1 MNLLF
6 IFLSFCCGLLAFR
19 LPLFILP
26 FLLLLVRT
34 FKNKLTFTFVI
45 VFFALGLIIMIISN
59 FISKLPFESSFGLIT
74 KAGTNHIIVLTVRG
88 KFYVRLENNK
98 LVEGDIILL
107 NGYKVPYFFKRLEGE
122 FNYAKYLENKGIKS
136 ALNLSFYELKVPS
149 LLRLFNK
156 FTVKKITY
164 PPHLEHIKNLL
175 LIKTIN
181 YDDPF
186 IHELIR
192 LDLLFLISLTGAHLS
207 FLRRVV
213 KKISSIFFN
222 ELHQEIISYLCLI
235 PLFLLNITK
244 FAFYRIFI
252 TGILR
257 LINKKHLN
265 AYFNSVELTCIAA
278 FFFLV
283 INPYFVFDPAFYLA
297 YLLTF
302 LFQMVR
308 PSRSVK
314 GRLQS
319 SLIVMC
325 VIVPYNIFTSGTFN
339 LVYIFISL
347 LLVPLI
353 ALWTLVYFVTLFIAP
368 LQNVGINTLNLIYH
382 LVVLM
387 KKINITL
394 YFGDLNVLSKLL
406 LITFISVLLYAF
418 NAKIKPLQ
426 KDITLLITTLL
437 LLNLLPLNHYFEYSI
452 SFINVG
458 QGDSTLLRI
467 KNKYVLIDTGGLTYK
482 DVGNDILIPYLKRNK
497 IYRLDYLII
506 THDDFD
512 HCGAKEALMH
522 NFTVKN
528 VITERQYFPLNV
540 NGITLENLNNKYYDD
555 VNLDS
560 LIIYVPFPKLKILLM
575 ADAGIPNEVDLIK
588 TYPTLE
594 VDVLKVGHH
603 GSNTSTSDDFIRH
616 YKPQVAIISCG
627 YQNKYGHPHHTVLST
642 LQKYDVKIKRT
653 DTLGTIT
660 LKTCI
665 I

>member
-107 NGYKVPYFFKRLEGE
+107 NGYKVLTFKRLEGE

-181 YDDPF
+181 YVDPF

-244 FAFYRIFI
+244 FAFYRIFL

-297 YLLTF
+297 YLLTL

-325 VIVPYNIFTSGTFN
+325 VIVPYNI
-339 LVYIFISL
+339 Y
-347 LLVPLI
+347 
-353 ALWTLVYFVTLFIAP
+353 
-368 LQNVGINTLNLIYH
+368 
-382 LVVLM
+382 
-387 KKINITL
+387 
-394 YFGDLNVLSKLL
+394 
-406 LITFISVLLYAF
+406 
-418 NAKIKPLQ
+418 
-426 KDITLLITTLL
+426 
-437 LLNLLPLNHYFEYSI
+437 
-452 SFINVG
+452 
-458 QGDSTLLRI
+458 
-467 KNKYVLIDTGGLTYK
+467 
-482 DVGNDILIPYLKRNK
+482 KRN
-497 IYRLDYLII
+497 I
-506 THDDFD
+506 
-512 HCGAKEALMH
+512 
-522 NFTVKN
+522 
-528 VITERQYFPLNV
+528 
-540 NGITLENLNNKYYDD
+540 
-555 VNLDS
+555 
-560 LIIYVPFPKLKILLM
+560 
-575 ADAGIPNEVDLIK
+575 
-588 TYPTLE
+588 
-594 VDVLKVGHH
+594 
-603 GSNTSTSDDFIRH
+603 
-616 YKPQVAIISCG
+616 
-627 YQNKYGHPHHTVLST
+627 
-642 LQKYDVKIKRT
+642 
-653 DTLGTIT
+653 
-660 LKTCI
+660 
-665 I
+665 